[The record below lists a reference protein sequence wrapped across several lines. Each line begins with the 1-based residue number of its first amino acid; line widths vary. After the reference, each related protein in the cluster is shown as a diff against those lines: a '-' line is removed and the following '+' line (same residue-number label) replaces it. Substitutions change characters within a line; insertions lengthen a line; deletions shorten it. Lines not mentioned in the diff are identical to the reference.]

1 MNPTLIKLSVMLVA
15 TTLTIN
21 HSSSAAW
28 TKEYAELDPLDLFM
42 VNQDN
47 LGMQQKSKQALNV
60 QFTIFQDIVIRKET
74 LYKLNIYD
82 DNRLSENENLL
93 EADLF

>member
-15 TTLTIN
+15 TTLTID

-28 TKEYAELDPLDLFM
+28 TKENAELDPLDIFM

-74 LYKLNIYD
+74 LYKLNIYG

>member
-47 LGMQQKSKQALNV
+47 LGMKQKSKQALNV
-60 QFTIFQDIVIRKET
+60 YAASIRVISNWQNMIMMMT
-74 LYKLNIYD
+74 
-82 DNRLSENENLL
+82 
-93 EADLF
+93 